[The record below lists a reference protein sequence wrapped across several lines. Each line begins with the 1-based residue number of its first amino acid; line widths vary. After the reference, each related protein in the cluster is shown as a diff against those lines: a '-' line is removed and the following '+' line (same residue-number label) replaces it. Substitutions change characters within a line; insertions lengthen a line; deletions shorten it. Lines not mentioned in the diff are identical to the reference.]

1 MIVSHFPALLV
12 VAPLLAAPACL
23 LLPGKQP
30 PWLLATLATWASF
43 GMAVAIADQVTVDGV
58 ISYAHGGWAPPWGI
72 EFRIDAL
79 NALVILLVTGIGS
92 VIMPFAYRTVL
103 AEVPQASQSGFYAA
117 YLLAFAGLLGIAVT
131 GDVFNLFVFL
141 EISSLSS
148 YILISMARDRRALV
162 AAYQYLV
169 LGTIGATLVLI
180 GIGLLYAM
188 TGTLNMSDLAQ
199 RLVAVRDTRTV
210 QTAFAFIVIGV
221 GIKLAHFPLHA
232 WLPNAYTYAP
242 SLVSAFLS
250 ATGTKVAFYVLAR
263 FIFSIF
269 GAEFSFTLTPFGWA
283 FAGLAMAAVLFASI
297 AALFQD
303 NLKRLLAYSSVAQ
316 IGYMVLALGMA
327 SSLGLLAGVLHMFNH
342 GLMKGA
348 LFLAA
353 GCVFFRLGSMRLT
366 DMRGIARDMPWTMTA
381 FTLAGLSLIGVP
393 STAGFISKWY
403 LVAAALEREWWPA
416 VILIVGTS
424 LLAAAYLWRVIEAAW
439 MQQPAADRAPLR
451 EAPLIMLLPT
461 WVLVIA
467 NFWFGIDTEL
477 TLGLAGAAVDG
488 LMGVGR

>member
-1 MIVSHFPALLV
+1 M
-12 VAPLLAAPACL
+12 
-23 LLPGKQP
+23 
-30 PWLLATLATWASF
+30 ATLATWAGF
-43 GMAVAIADQVTVDGV
+43 AMAMVMAQQVLTHGV
-58 ISYAHGGWAPPWGI
+58 INYDLGGWAPPWGI
-72 EFRIDAL
+72 EFRLDAL
-79 NALVILLVTGIGS
+79 NAMIILLVTGIGS
-92 VIMPFAYRTVL
+92 IIMPFAYRSVL
-103 AEVPQASQSGFYAA
+103 AEVPESSLSGFYTA
-117 YLLAFAGLLGIAVT
+117 YLLALAGLLGMAAT

-169 LGTIGATLVLI
+169 LGTIGATFVLI

-188 TGTLNMSDLAQ
+188 TGTLNMVDLSE
-199 RLVAVRDTRTV
+199 RLVEVQNTRTV

-232 WLPNAYTYAP
+232 WLPNAYTFAP
-242 SLVSAFLS
+242 SMVTAFLS
-250 ATGTKVAFYVLAR
+250 ATATKVAFYVLAR

-269 GAEFSFTLTPFGWA
+269 GVEFSFNFTPFGWA
-283 FAGLAMAAVLFASI
+283 FAGLAMAAVVFASI

-327 SSLGLLAGVLHMFNH
+327 TSLGLLAGVLHMFNH

-353 GCVFFRLGSMRLT
+353 GCVFFRLGSMHLE
-366 DMRGIARDMPWTMTA
+366 DMRGIARDMPWTMAA

-403 LVAAALEREWWPA
+403 LVTAALDRGWWFA
-416 VILIVGTS
+416 AILIVGAS

-439 MQQPAADRAPLR
+439 MQQRPAGRSTVR

-461 WVLVIA
+461 WTLVIA
-467 NFWFGIDTEL
+467 NFWFGIDTSL
-477 TLGLAGAAVDG
+477 TLGLAGAAAEG
-488 LMGVGR
+488 LVGVIR